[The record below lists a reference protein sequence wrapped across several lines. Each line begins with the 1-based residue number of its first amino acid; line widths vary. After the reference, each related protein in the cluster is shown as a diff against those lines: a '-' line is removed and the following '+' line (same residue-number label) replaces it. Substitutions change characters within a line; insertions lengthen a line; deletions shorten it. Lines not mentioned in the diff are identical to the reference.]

1 MGNELNRNK
10 PANPAP
16 PLNALKNPE
25 VKPEVKKERPVRRSV
40 YDEIAERRKREK
52 HKIGVSAGTGSSDAA
67 EEIKFRFGD
76 EISDIIDE
84 VKLNREEDDVK
95 VYHPEKQHTAPAV
108 EENIEIQ
115 EFPTDIYSDDGE
127 EVETYD
133 DEDNYDVPPIP
144 KAPRRIG
151 MWVAIISALS
161 VLCVLAAGAYGIVN
175 GYLDGIISLL

>member
-1 MGNELNRNK
+1 MGNDLSHNK

-25 VKPEVKKERPVRRSV
+25 VKPEAKNERPVRRSV

-52 HKIGVSAGTGSSDAA
+52 HKIGVSSGSSEAMD
-67 EEIKFRFGD
+67 EIKFRFGD

-95 VYHPEKQHTAPAV
+95 VYTPEKHKSHPAPL
-108 EENIEIQ
+108 EEEKAEIQ

-127 EVETYD
+127 EFVD

-144 KAPRRIG
+144 KAPRHIG
-151 MWVAIISALS
+151 KWVALISALS
-161 VLCVLAAGAYGIVN
+161 VLCVIAAGAYGIVN
-175 GYLDGIISLL
+175 GYFDGIISML